1 MQNTNK
7 IKYENN
13 KTYHVA
19 FFAFCLSGMA
29 GQKGRTLKNPF
40 FVFNNGLNKQ
50 GLSSIP
56 YDEQAAMLKSTAL
69 TASSIARLRILEL
82 KNASQGLKI
91 YADYVKIDIDQK
103 EPYIRSGK

>member
-1 MQNTNK
+1 M
-7 IKYENN
+7 
-13 KTYHVA
+13 KTTKLIMLLL
-19 FFAFCLSGMA
+19 FAFCLSGMA

-69 TASSIARLRILEL
+69 TASSIARLRESW
-82 KNASQGLKI
+82 N
-91 YADYVKIDIDQK
+91 
-103 EPYIRSGK
+103 